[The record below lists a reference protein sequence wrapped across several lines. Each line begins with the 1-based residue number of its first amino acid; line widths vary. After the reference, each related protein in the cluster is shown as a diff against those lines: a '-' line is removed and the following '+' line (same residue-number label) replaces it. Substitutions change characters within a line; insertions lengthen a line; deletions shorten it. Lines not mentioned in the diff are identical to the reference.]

1 MRKIL
6 GKLFNPDKDEK
17 SAGENSTEVAAESN
31 ITSEKSGTDTIADL
45 VKHPGSADRTDMADE
60 SASQNTLLTTEA
72 PAPVTNQPVSE
83 PENGAATEN
92 PIETTAIASK
102 NMRTPIDDTAIS
114 ARPLEVHESERTS
127 PLLQAAHCCHI
138 GNIRHRNEDST
149 FLFTAEAG
157 GQEPL
162 LPFGLYVVADGMG
175 GHHAGH
181 EASRVVSRI
190 VAQHVLERIYL
201 PLIKRSTQT
210 PTQPQEPIQDVV
222 LEAIQIANRQIHS
235 TEPGLESGTTLTTAL
250 LFGRRLYITHV
261 GDSRAYLLDSQN
273 FKQLTTD
280 HSYVRRLVDAGDLTE
295 EEAAVHPQRNM
306 LYKAVGQGGTLEIDT
321 FTQTLPKEG
330 LLMLCSDGLWGL
342 VSDQEIKSTVEKKT
356 SLSNRANSLVDLALE
371 AGGHDN
377 ISAILVSF
385 KF

>member
-1 MRKIL
+1 VRKIF
-6 GKLFNPDKDEK
+6 GRLFNPDQDGK
-17 SAGENSTEVAAESN
+17 SAGEDTTEVAAESS
-31 ITSEKSGTDTIADL
+31 IASDESATDTMADL
-45 VKHPGSADRTDMADE
+45 VEHPGSAGTTDVVEE
-60 SASQNTLLTTEA
+60 SAGQNNMLIKEQTT
-72 PAPVTNQPVSE
+72 PVTNIPVSE
-83 PENGAATEN
+83 PENGAAIEN
-92 PIETTAIASK
+92 PIETTTVAAK
-102 NMRTPIDDTAIS
+102 TMHTPIDETAIS
-114 ARPLEVHESERTS
+114 TRPVEVPKPERMS

-222 LEAIQIANRQIHS
+222 LEAIQIANRQIHN
-235 TEPGLESGTTLTTAL
+235 TEPGLESGTTLTTVL

-273 FKQLTTD
+273 LKQLTTD

-306 LYKAVGQGGTLEIDT
+306 LYKAVGQGGTLDIDT

-330 LLMLCSDGLWGL
+330 ILILCSDGLWGL
-342 VSDQEIKSTVEKKT
+342 VSDLEIKSTVQKET
-356 SLSNRANSLVDLALE
+356 SLSDRASSLVDLALE

-377 ISAILVSF
+377 ISAILVAF
-385 KF
+385 EF

>member
-1 MRKIL
+1 MRNIF
-6 GKLFNPDKDEK
+6 GKLFNPEKDGKPAE
-17 SAGENSTEVAAESN
+17 EESTKVTAESKFTAEQSN
-31 ITSEKSGTDTIADL
+31 TDKPVDTVEDPGSSESADL
-45 VKHPGSADRTDMADE
+45 DLELTD
-60 SASQNTLLTTEA
+60 QNNPVVLEQT
-72 PAPVTNQPVSE
+72 APVASETMPE
-83 PENGAATEN
+83 PEKLTSTEN
-92 PIETTAIASK
+92 PIETTAVASK
-102 NMRTPIDDTAIS
+102 MKRVKIDETAIS
-114 ARPLEVHESERTS
+114 TKPVGVQESERTS
-127 PLLQAAHCCHI
+127 PLLQAAQCCHI

-201 PLIKRSTQT
+201 PLLKKSTQT
-210 PTQPQEPIQDVV
+210 PTQSQEPIQDVV

-235 TEPGLESGTTLTTAL
+235 TEPGLESGTTLTTVL

-261 GDSRAYLLDSQN
+261 GDSRAYLLDGQN
-273 FKQLTTD
+273 LKQLTTD

-306 LYKAVGQGGTLEIDT
+306 LYKAVGQGGSLEIDT

-330 LLMLCSDGLWGL
+330 TLILCSDGLWGL
-342 VSDQEIKSTVEKKT
+342 VTDQEIKATVQMQA
-356 SLSNRANSLVDLALE
+356 SLLDRANMLVDLALK

-385 KF
+385 GF